1 METSIIPQDDGY
13 LVSFNE
19 KKDYFNNSPQSQS
32 KDKTAIFFPN
42 AELLNVGCK
51 NCIWKLHSQCPYG
64 LKDDEA
70 IEFTEF
76 EEKGKESTKTFKVYP
91 DSSSKTDLSLK
102 SPSCEKP
109 YGDDCGYCAECNS
122 YQETVEKSTIRGI
135 CPDMIQFL
143 LTFADKSNS
152 LTAIWE
158 KFYNYKI
165 RLQESID
172 YRDYIELNKKIR
184 EMESD
189 LKSAGWSE
197 KQIEE
202 MQRLKSDRMAAKIW
216 WAKLH
221 QYASFTMQKIVDRET
236 KQNEMPRLAGIH
248 SSGTINFNIKQE
260 AKQIED
266 KN

>member
-1 METSIIPQDDGY
+1 METSIIQQDDGY
-13 LVSFNE
+13 LASANE
-19 KKDYFNNSPQSQS
+19 K
-32 KDKTAIFFPN
+32 TIFFPN
-42 AELLNVGCK
+42 AELMNVGCK
-51 NCIWKLHSQCPYG
+51 NCIWKLHNQCPYG
-64 LKDDEA
+64 LKDDE
-70 IEFTEF
+70 
-76 EEKGKESTKTFKVYP
+76 VYP
-91 DSSSKTDLSLK
+91 NDVHAGSAQGVHLLEEAGLNPPSSDNFL
-102 SPSCEKP
+102 
-109 YGDDCGYCAECNS
+109 
-122 YQETVEKSTIRGI
+122 QGI

-184 EMESD
+184 EMEAD
-189 LKSAGWSE
+189 LKSAGWTGE
-197 KQIEE
+197 DIDKME
-202 MQRLKSDRMAAKIW
+202 RLKSDRMAAKIW

-260 AKQIED
+260 ERKQIE
-266 KN
+266 